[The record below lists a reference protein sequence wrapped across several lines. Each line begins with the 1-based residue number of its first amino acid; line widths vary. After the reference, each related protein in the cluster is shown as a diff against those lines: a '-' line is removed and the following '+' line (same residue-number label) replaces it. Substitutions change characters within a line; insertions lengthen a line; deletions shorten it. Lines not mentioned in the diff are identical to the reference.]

1 MIFQIPEAH
10 IFPSPELAEPNGLL
24 GIGGDLHPDRVLLAL
39 KEGIFPWYSKGQPIL
54 WFSPDPRY
62 VLRPEGIHISK
73 SLKKRIRKNPFDVR
87 IDTDFVQV
95 IEHCSRVRRAGQK
108 GTWITDEMIRAY
120 CSLHERGLAH
130 SFEAWDGDRLVGG
143 LYCVAVGRYIDG
155 ESMFAIE
162 PDASKIAFVW
172 MVRQVQRWGYE
183 LIDCQV
189 HTEHLER
196 FGAEHISRQDY
207 IQNIRHLGMV
217 SSAKPIGPWAFDSD
231 FWPL

>member
-1 MIFQIPEAH
+1 MIFQIPEVH

-39 KEGIFPWYSKGQPIL
+39 REGIFPWYSNGQPIL

-62 VLRPEGIHISK
+62 VLMPDRLHISK
-73 SLKKRIRKNPFDVR
+73 SLAKTIRKNQYEIK

-95 IEHCSRVRRAGQK
+95 IEQCATVSRTGQK

-120 CSLHERGLAH
+120 CSLFEQGHAH

-143 LYCVAVGRYIDG
+143 LYCVAVGGYIDG
-155 ESMFAIE
+155 ESMFALE

-172 MVRQVQRWGYE
+172 MVRQVQLWGYE

-189 HTEHLER
+189 HTRHLER
-196 FGAEHISRQDY
+196 FGAEHISRQAY
-207 IQNIRHLGMV
+207 IQLIRRLGQ
-217 SSAKPIGPWAFDSD
+217 SEIKQAGPWAFDKD

>member
-1 MIFQIPEAH
+1 MIFQIPEVH

-39 KEGIFPWYSKGQPIL
+39 REGIFPWYSNGQPIL

-62 VLRPEGIHISK
+62 VLMPDRLHISK
-73 SLKKRIRKNPFDVR
+73 SLAKSIRKNPYEIK

-95 IEHCSRVRRAGQK
+95 IEQCATVSRTGQK

-120 CSLHERGLAH
+120 CSLFEQGHAH
-130 SFEAWDGDRLVGG
+130 SFEAWDSDRLVGG
-143 LYCVAVGRYIDG
+143 LYCVSVGGYIDG
-155 ESMFAIE
+155 ESMFALE

-172 MVRQVQRWGYE
+172 MVRQVQLWGYE

-189 HTEHLER
+189 HTQHLER
-196 FGAEHISRQDY
+196 FGAEHISRQAY
-207 IQNIRHLGMV
+207 IQLIRRLGQ
-217 SSAKPIGPWAFDSD
+217 SEIKQAGPWAFDED

>member
-1 MIFQIPEAH
+1 MH

-39 KEGIFPWYSKGQPIL
+39 REGIFPWYSKGQPIL

-62 VLRPEGIHISK
+62 VLKPDSMHIPK
-73 SLKKRIRKNPFDVR
+73 SLLKTIRKNPYEVK

-95 IEHCSRVRRAGQK
+95 IEQCASVSRAGQK

-120 CSLHERGLAH
+120 CTLHEQGLAH
-130 SFEAWDGDRLVGG
+130 SFEAWDGHRLVGG
-143 LYCVAVGRYIDG
+143 LYCVAVGGYIDG
-155 ESMFAIE
+155 ESMFALE
-162 PDASKIAFVW
+162 PDASKVAFVW
-172 MVRQVQRWGYE
+172 MVRQIQAWGYE

-189 HTEHLER
+189 HTQHLER
-196 FGAEHISRQDY
+196 FGAEHISRQAY
-207 IQNIRHLGMV
+207 IQLIRRLGQEPI
-217 SSAKPIGPWAFDSD
+217 KPSGMWSFDEG